1 MTNPVLVEVTRGG
14 IVESEHRG
22 AVAVVDA
29 DGKAVLDIG
38 DTLRPIFP
46 RSAIKGLQAIPLIES
61 GAAERFG
68 LTDAEIA
75 LACASH
81 NGETVHTALAASM
94 LAKAGRDLTSLECG
108 AHWPMRAGTQQELAR
123 QHGTPTALH
132 NNCSGKHAG
141 FICTAC
147 AMHED
152 PSGYVQ
158 HDHPVMRAATAAV
171 EAMTDT
177 RLAAN
182 AACGTDGC
190 SIPAYAL
197 PLRAL
202 ALGFA
207 RFGTGHGLGPA
218 RQRAV
223 QRIRE
228 AVAAEPF
235 SVAGTDRFDTRLM
248 QAFRSRTFVKV
259 GAEGVYCASFPE
271 LGFGVALK
279 CDDGT
284 TRAAEVMMAAL
295 VRKFLPLNEA
305 EAKALAPLLHQPL
318 TNWNG
323 IHVGEVRPA
332 RNLGRELIKRG
343 VFDGLQAR

>member
-1 MTNPVLVEVTRGG
+1 MTNPVLVEALRGG
-14 IVESEHRG
+14 MVESAHRG
-22 AVAVVDA
+22 AIAVVDA
-29 DGKAVLDIG
+29 DGALVLEIG
-38 DTLRPIFP
+38 DIDRPIFP

-81 NGETVHTALAASM
+81 NGELAHAALAASM
-94 LAKAGRDLTSLECG
+94 LAKAGRDARSLECG
-108 AHWPMRAGTQQELAR
+108 AHWPMRAHRLAEKAAPWGR
-123 QHGTPTALH
+123 LRDSLEPLFATGAPSALH

-147 AMHED
+147 SLEHD
-152 PSGYVQ
+152 PAGYVGAN
-158 HDHPVMRAATAAV
+158 HPTMRAVTAAM
-171 EAMTDT
+171 EDMTGVA
-177 RLAAN
+177 LANQAT
-182 AACGTDGC
+182 CGTDGC
-190 SIPAYAL
+190 SIPTYAL

-207 RFGTGHGLGPA
+207 RFGTGHGLGSL
-218 RQRAV
+218 RAKAV
-223 QRIRE
+223 ARIRR
-228 AVAAEPF
+228 AVAAAPF
-235 SVAGTDRFDTRLM
+235 SVAGTDRFDTVLM
-248 QAFRSRTFVKV
+248 QALGARAFVKV

-271 LGFGVALK
+271 LGMGIALK

-295 VRKFLPLNEA
+295 VRRFLPLDHAEEA
-305 EAKALAPLLHQPL
+305 TLGPLLTQPM

-323 IHVGEVRPA
+323 LRTGEVRPA
-332 RNLGRELIKRG
+332 GAL
-343 VFDGLQAR
+343 A